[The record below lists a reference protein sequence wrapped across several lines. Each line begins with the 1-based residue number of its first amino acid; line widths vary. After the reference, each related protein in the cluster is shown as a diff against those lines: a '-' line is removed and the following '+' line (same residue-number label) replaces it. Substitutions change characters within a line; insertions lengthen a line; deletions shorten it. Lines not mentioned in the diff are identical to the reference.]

1 LPDTPESEELEQLD
15 QVPAPAASPARPSPP
30 YRTAFVL
37 GGGGQLGA
45 CEVGMLRSLFEAGIT
60 PDLILGTS
68 VGAINGA
75 VIAADPGIAAVD
87 RLEKL
92 WVGLGAAG
100 VFDDSLL
107 TRLGTAVRTRTHLHS
122 NAGLRRRLEADL
134 PVALIEQLAVP
145 FQCVAASIERAAEH
159 WFSTGPIADAVLA
172 SCAVPGLLPPVD
184 VDGEH
189 YLDGGLV
196 NSVPVGRAIAL
207 GAQSVYVLHVGRI
220 EQPLRVPERPWEVA
234 AVAFEI
240 ARRHRFTRDVADL
253 PPGVDLHVLPTG
265 STPAGSGT
273 WTQYM
278 RYRDFSRIH
287 DRIEAAHRAGSEY
300 LAGR

>member
-1 LPDTPESEELEQLD
+1 MSDPPQH
-15 QVPAPAASPARPSPP
+15 VASPEQPP

-37 GGGGQLGA
+37 GGGGQLGS
-45 CEVGMLRSLFEAGIT
+45 CEVGMLRALFEAGIV
-60 PDLILGTS
+60 PDLVLGAS

-75 VIAADPGIAAVD
+75 VAAAEPTIAAVD
-87 RLEKL
+87 RLEQL
-92 WVGLGAAG
+92 WQGLGASG

-107 TRLGTAVRTRTHLHS
+107 TRLGTAVRSRTHLHS

-134 PVALIEQLAVP
+134 PVARIEQLAVP

-159 WFSTGPIADAVLA
+159 WFSSGPIADAVLA
-172 SCAVPGLLPPVD
+172 SCAVPGLLPPVA

-207 GAQSVYVLHVGRI
+207 GARTVYVLHVGRI

-240 ARRHRFTRDVADL
+240 ARRHRFTRDIADL
-253 PPGVDLHVLPTG
+253 PEGVDLHILPTG
-265 STPAGSGT
+265 APKGNAN

-278 RYRDFSRIH
+278 RYRDFTRTH
-287 DRIEAAHRAGSEY
+287 ERIEAAHRASRAY
-300 LAGR
+300 LAGS

>member
-1 LPDTPESEELEQLD
+1 MPAPVTGPAVSPT
-15 QVPAPAASPARPSPP
+15 PAPARGQAPAPK

-37 GGGGQLGA
+37 GGGGQLGS
-45 CEVGMLRSLFEAGIT
+45 CEVGMLRALIEAGIV
-60 PDLILGTS
+60 PDLVLGAS

-75 VIAADPGIAAVD
+75 VIAAEPGIAAVD

-92 WVGLGAAG
+92 WVGLGASG

-134 PVALIEQLAVP
+134 PVALIEQLEVP

-159 WFSTGPIADAVLA
+159 WFTDGPIADAVLA

-184 VDGEH
+184 VAGEH

-196 NSVPVGRAIAL
+196 DSVPVGRAIAL

-240 ARRHRFTRDVADL
+240 ARRHRFTRAIADL
-253 PPGVDLHVLPTG
+253 PPGVDLHILPTG
-265 STPAGSGT
+265 STPAGSGN

-287 DRIEAAHRAGSEY
+287 ERIEAAHRASSEY